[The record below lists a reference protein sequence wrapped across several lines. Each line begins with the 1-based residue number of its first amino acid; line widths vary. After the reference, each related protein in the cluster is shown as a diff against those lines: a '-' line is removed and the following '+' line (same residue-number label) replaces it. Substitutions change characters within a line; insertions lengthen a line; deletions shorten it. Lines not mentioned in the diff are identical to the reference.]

1 MSAPSVS
8 SHTHSG
14 TAPPGYH
21 QEWVTHT
28 VHWHGFP
35 SLSSEQEE
43 SFDSPEFMLLGNE
56 WLLVIFPGGD
66 FIADEGKVS
75 LYLYNMSDKAIEI
88 DFAFSVND
96 GNGKQVAYER
106 SNGPEYFGT
115 DTIVRGF
122 TNFASRSDLMSS
134 LVNGALVVE
143 VRMKLDT
150 PTKSVPTPFIP
161 ENPVAKMIH
170 GLFLDKKSADIIFE
184 VVSEVGGDKGKDNN
198 ASPAHRLII
207 ENCSSVFADLCES
220 HDDSTSPIQINDVTP
235 DIFHLLLSYIYGG
248 KVSDDDMKSHAK
260 EVIDAADKY
269 GVVNLKLEAEAS
281 LVEDVTFTIENV
293 KEHILYADSKNLV
306 LLKEAA
312 MDFIVENKS
321 EVIKKMSFVDL
332 VPGTFVRDVLV
343 AMARGERNVGGADVN
358 VDDQYDS
365 LRISELRKRA
375 HEKGLNVDGSR
386 EMLIAA
392 LKTVHNLESEVGI
405 EDGSSSDKEPEED

>member
-1 MSAPSVS
+1 MW
-8 SHTHSG
+8 G
-14 TAPPGYH
+14 TPPPGYDG
-21 QEWVTHT
+21 EWATHT
-28 VHWHGFP
+28 IHFHGLA
-35 SLSSEQEE
+35 SLSAEE
-43 SFDSPEFMLLGNE
+43 GEAVASPEFMLLGNQ
-56 WLLVIFPGGD
+56 WLLRIYPGGQ
-66 FIADEGKVS
+66 ANAEEGMAS
-75 LYLYNMSDKAIEI
+75 FGLWNMSNKAIDI
-88 DFAFSVND
+88 YFGFSVND
-96 GNGKQVAYER
+96 GNGKQVSYEQFPAC
-106 SNGPEYFGT
+106 SFAPVGVV
-115 DTIVRGF
+115 DLLHTI
-122 TNFASRSDLMSS
+122 LLSS
-134 LVNGALVVE
+134 LVNGALIIE
-143 VRMKLDT
+143 VRMKLAT
-150 PTKSVPTPFIP
+150 PTKSVPPPFIP
-161 ENPVAKMIH
+161 ENPVAKMIQ

-293 KEHILYADSKNLV
+293 KEHILYADSKNLS

-312 MDFIVENKS
+312 MDFIVDNKS

-358 VDDQYDS
+358 VDSQYDS

-386 EMLIAA
+386 EMLISA
-392 LKTVHNLESEVGI
+392 LEAVHNLESEVGI